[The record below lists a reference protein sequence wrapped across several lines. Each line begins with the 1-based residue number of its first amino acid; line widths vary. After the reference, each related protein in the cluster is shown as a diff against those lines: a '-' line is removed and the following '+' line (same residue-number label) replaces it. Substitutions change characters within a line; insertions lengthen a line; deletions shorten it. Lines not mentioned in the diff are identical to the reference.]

1 MYLDELRKEGGDL
14 SGYRGRPLDTTMIE
28 SVRGIFA
35 CFGFLLT
42 NQILKMSAEQLGQLY
57 ELMHASKDVWKS
69 AEELSNGVN
78 GSNTG
83 KDG

>member
-1 MYLDELRKEGGDL
+1 MFWL
-14 SGYRGRPLDTTMIE
+14 
-28 SVRGIFA
+28 
-35 CFGFLLT
+35 LLT

-78 GSNTG
+78 GSNTR
-83 KDG
+83 KDD